1 MDTVEIRRT
10 ADPRSPA
17 GERYVPLIDG
27 DVYCTEDSFELA
39 MQTLRELFP
48 DMSAESEV

>member
-10 ADPRSPA
+10 ADPRGPER
-17 GERYVPLIDG
+17 ERYVLLIDG

-39 MQTLRELFP
+39 MQVMRELFP
-48 DMSAESEV
+48 DMSVESEV

>member
-10 ADPRSPA
+10 ADSRGLV
-17 GERYVPLIDG
+17 GEHYVLLIDG

-39 MQTLRELFP
+39 MQTMRELFP
-48 DMSAESEV
+48 DVNTESEV